1 MKESSIGIL
10 VVLLAIF
17 LAGCAQT
24 QTIPYE
30 AASGGR
36 GQGFRKQPYI
46 CNIDQAD
53 CKPGEL
59 SGQVTKITL
68 ETFECFAE
76 PGLALE
82 VNTPAKGMV
91 HVHLGPLWLLERQE
105 LDLRIGDQ
113 VSIQALCYNVGGKS
127 RLIAKEISHQDKTT
141 QLYDHQG
148 LPYWNA
154 ARPR

>member
-1 MKESSIGIL
+1 MKESRIGNL
-10 VVLLAIF
+10 VLLAIF

-46 CNIDQAD
+46 CMVDQAD
-53 CKPGEL
+53 CKPGEV

-82 VNTPAKGMV
+82 VNTPAEGMV

-105 LDLRIGDQ
+105 SDLRLGDQ
-113 VSIQALCYNVGGKS
+113 VTIKAICYNVGGKTRLLAANIS
-127 RLIAKEISHQDKTT
+127 RRGHTT
-141 QLYDHQG
+141 QLCDSRG
-148 LPYWNA
+148 RPYWEVV
-154 ARPR
+154 RSH